1 MKVTNKG
8 IVFINENCIGCN
20 TCIPGCPVPGANIAK
35 IKNGRNYI
43 VVDENKCIH
52 CGHCVYLCRHFA
64 REYIDDTE
72 IFLEDLHNNTPI
84 SIAVDPTFYLNY
96 PDLAPRVLAELK
108 KRGVQKI
115 YNVSVG
121 NDIETWAYC
130 KWLVAHPDQGGI
142 AGTCNAVIEYLERQH
157 PEFLD
162 KMIPIKPPLM
172 CLATYVR
179 KYLGEKNRIAYLSP
193 CITAKDLIDS
203 PEFKDSVQYNV
214 TFGHL
219 FAKLNVSELELQKN
233 KIADVVI
240 DLPDYGLGS
249 IFPVPGGLRQNLTH
263 FLGMDRP
270 VVNVSNAVYMY
281 PILSQNVSTMHDKDL
296 PLIFEGLNCDH
307 GCLYGSG
314 VDLTRCNMQVMLE
327 QYNKKRLAICGT
339 KKDPTNPYCR
349 FMQSDKR
356 ISVLNEHF
364 AELHIEDFYFKYT
377 ENYEQPFE
385 IPADIC
391 EETYLRLHKTTP
403 ESRHIDCGG
412 CGYNTCRTM
421 VEALSSGYHQVTN
434 CSNYERFEH
443 RKLITTNPV
452 TGIQNTGMFHQ
463 KLMQMIAKKTL
474 VGNSILYFNIRNFML
489 VNKRFGFN
497 KGSAALREF
506 ANAASALLEEGE
518 SIFHA
523 GGDTFFV
530 VVKNERVNK
539 VFYELNHLVLPT
551 LSVEDKE
558 FPLLTIRCGV
568 YQLSGAEKELE
579 NIVNPLNAV
588 FMLAKRKQNSD
599 IVFYNKTVASGIV
612 NSLLIVQQ
620 LPAALDNN
628 ELFIMYQPKV
638 SVVDHILR
646 GAEALIRWN
655 NNGTIV
661 SPGEFVP
668 ECEANGFIKR
678 IDFYVLNQVCK
689 TCADWISRGI
699 TPVRI
704 SVNFSKLHF
713 NDANVAEEICNILDS
728 WKVPHKYLEIE
739 FTETSF
745 VDEKENL
752 KTTIDKLKN
761 TEILCAIDDFGTG
774 YSSFSLLHELNF
786 SILKFDKTFIDTV
799 EHNTR
804 AETIVNNVVHMAKD
818 LHMEVVAEGVE
829 TRDKLGLVSLLGSD
843 LVQGYIFDKPLL
855 ASKFEKRLVNKKY
868 N

>member
-96 PDLAPRVLAELK
+96 PDLAPRVLVELK

-121 NDIETWAYC
+121 NDIATWAYC

-219 FAKLNVSELELQKN
+219 FAKLNASELELQKN

-339 KKDPTNPYCR
+339 KKDPSNPYCR
-349 FMQSDKR
+349 FMQSDRR
-356 ISVLNEHF
+356 IEVLNEHF
-364 AELHIEDFYFKYT
+364 KDLNVNDFAHTYT
-377 ENYEQPFE
+377 EKYEQPFTIPKDIYEE
-385 IPADIC
+385 IFH
-391 EETYLRLHKTTP
+391 TMHKDTP
-403 ESRHIDCGG
+403 ESRHVDCGA
-412 CGYNTCRTM
+412 CGYLTCYKM
-421 VEALSSGYHQVTN
+421 AEAIANGYNQIENCVHYEKVEIN
-434 CSNYERFEH
+434 
-443 RKLITTNPV
+443 KLITTNPV
-452 TGIQNTGMFHQ
+452 TGSANTLMFH
-463 KLMQMIAKKTL
+463 KTL
-474 VGNSILYFNIRNFML
+474 RKLIATNDLKGKSIIYFNIKNFML

-497 KGSAALREF
+497 IGSAIL
-506 ANAASALLEEGE
+506 ASYAEIIQSNLTEGE
-518 SIFHA
+518 FLFHA
-523 GGDTFFV
+523 GGDTFFIIC
-530 VVKNERVNK
+530 NTERVNK
-539 VFYELNHLVLPT
+539 IIFILNHIELPI
-551 LSVEDKE
+551 VKEKDPE
-558 FPLLTIRCGV
+558 FPMLTIRAGV
-568 YQLSGAEKELE
+568 YSLTGNEKEIE
-579 NIVNPLNAV
+579 NIINPINAAYL
-588 FMLAKRKQNSD
+588 LAKRKQNDS
-599 IVFYNKTVASGIV
+599 IVFYDKKIESNIV
-612 NSLLIVQQ
+612 NSLIIGQQ
-620 LPAALDNN
+620 LPAALENG
-628 ELFIMYQPKV
+628 ELFVVFQPKV
-638 SVVDHILR
+638 SISQRELV
-646 GAEALIRWN
+646 GAEALIRWRHD
-655 NNGTIV
+655 GQII
-661 SPGEFVP
+661 SPAKFIP

-678 IDFYVLNQVCK
+678 IDFFVLNQVCK
-689 TCADWISRGI
+689 QINKWFDNQLE
-699 TPVRI
+699 PVRV
-704 SVNFSKLHF
+704 SVNFSKIHF
-713 NDANVAEEICNILDS
+713 TQPDVAERICNVIDS
-728 WKVPHKYLEIE
+728 WKVPHNLIEIE

-745 VDEKENL
+745 LEEKDNL
-752 KTTIDKLKN
+752 KRTVQALNEKKI
-761 TEILCAIDDFGTG
+761 ISSIDDFGTG
-774 YSSFSLLHELNF
+774 YSSISLLHELDF
-786 SILKFDKTFIDTV
+786 SVLKFDKTFIDTV
-799 EHNTR
+799 VANSR
-804 AETIVNNVVHMAKD
+804 AETVVKDIVRMAKD
-818 LHMEVVAEGVE
+818 LNMHVVAEGVE
-829 TRDKLGLVSLLGSD
+829 TESKLCLLKELGSD
-843 LVQGYIFDKPLL
+843 MVQGFIFDKPLEE
-855 ASKFEKRLVNKKY
+855 KEFEKRLANKIY
-868 N
+868 